1 MDPYG
6 NPQPKKTSPWVYLG
20 VGCGVA
26 VLLGL
31 IAISG
36 FTYLVYRK
44 GKEMTESFTDPKA
57 REAKTREVLPY
68 TELPAGYYAGGAMS
82 IPFLMEFAVFTDRE
96 PTNGKGPDQGNFD
109 ERSFIFMN
117 MRHLRD
123 NREKME
129 RYLRG
134 EAPAPEDSAWSKS
147 NVNFD
152 AKKVIRRGQIE
163 VGGQTVLYQAS
174 QGEITHKERRRRRV
188 NVSQKKEGLVTMVL
202 PECADD
208 RLRFGIW
215 IGPPPAGGDNHDY
228 TGTPADPAALQ
239 EFLGH
244 FRLCEGKG

>member
-1 MDPYG
+1 MDPSYG
-6 NPQPKKTSPWVYLG
+6 RPQSKQTSPWVYIG

-26 VLLGL
+26 VLLALAG
-31 IAISG
+31 IVG
-36 FTYLVYRK
+36 FTFLVYRQ
-44 GKEMTESFTDPKA
+44 GKEMAEGFKDPKV
-57 REAKTREVLPY
+57 REAKTRQILPY
-68 TELPAGYYAGGAMS
+68 ESLPAGYYAGGAMS
-82 IPFLMEFAVFTDRE
+82 IPFLMDFAVLTDQE
-96 PTNGKGPDQGNFD
+96 PAAGEKPDQGNYH

-174 QGEITHKERRRRRV
+174 QGEITHKDGAAGGV
-188 NVSQKKEGLVTMVL
+188 NVSEKKE
-202 PECADD
+202 
-208 RLRFGIW
+208 
-215 IGPPPAGGDNHDY
+215 
-228 TGTPADPAALQ
+228 
-239 EFLGH
+239 
-244 FRLCEGKG
+244 